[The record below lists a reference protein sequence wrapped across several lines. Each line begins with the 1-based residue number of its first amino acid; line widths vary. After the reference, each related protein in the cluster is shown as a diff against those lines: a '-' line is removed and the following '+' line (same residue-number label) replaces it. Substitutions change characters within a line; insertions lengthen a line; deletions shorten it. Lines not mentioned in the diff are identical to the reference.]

1 MFLTSK
7 KFFKIIRK
15 IILILG
21 LIFISFSFFINLVLY
36 LNYKDN
42 ATSHL
47 KNLPHKQVAII
58 LGTNKYIAPNQ
69 ENLFYNYRVK
79 AGAQVYLSK
88 KADKL
93 LLSGWQDGGY
103 DEAESMKKDLI
114 NFGIPESAL
123 ILDKK
128 SKRTYDSIKRAK
140 EIYGFNDLIIIS
152 QPFHIKRALFLAKL
166 ERINAYGFLAR
177 SPAFPKGTST
187 YVREIF
193 ARLKVYLDIFN
204 LNIY

>member
-1 MFLTSK
+1 MSLIYK
-7 KFFKIIRK
+7 NWKFIRK
-15 IILILG
+15 TILIIG

-42 ATSHL
+42 ATPYL
-47 KNLPHKQVAII
+47 KNLPHKKVAII

-69 ENLFYNYRVK
+69 ENIFYNYRVR
-79 AGAQVYLSK
+79 AGVQVYLSK

-93 LLSGWQDGGY
+93 LLSGWHDGGY

-114 NFGIPESAL
+114 KFGIPKSAL

-140 EIYGFNDLIIIS
+140 EVYGLNDLIIIS

-166 ERINAYGFLAR
+166 EGIQAYGFLSQ
-177 SPAFPKGTST
+177 SPPFPNGINI
-187 YVREIF
+187 YLREIF
-193 ARLKVYLDIFN
+193 ARLKIYFDIFKI
-204 LNIY
+204 NI